1 MHLWYFLHSQVNLLH
16 HQRLKDLQILTWN
29 QNLLDHPLTRES
41 PIKDLSTG
49 CKWAGVSRSGFKSKM
64 FDRIAK
70 AHLLAL
76 KRAEIEVAMLQCQEG
91 LQEASVAEIPKQPAA
106 RERALHETTHIP
118 YRPWCQHC
126 VATRS
131 YGDHHAGVADP
142 EHAAQRERRTIQA
155 DFIFCEERG
164 GDTRYVLLMV
174 DMWARYVHVEPGKVR
189 NKRSVGDALSRF
201 LGLLGYSDVEL
212 VGDDELVLVG
222 GLEFCKEVRLRMG
235 LATMVT
241 TNTNYDKSRT
251 SAAERMIQTI
261 RNLQKTLI
269 RKPRFVARFQLD
281 IACGIGQ

>member
-16 HQRLKDLQILTWN
+16 HQRLKDLQILRWK

-41 PIKDLSTG
+41 PIKDLSAG

-76 KRAEIEVAMLQCQEG
+76 KRAEIEVAMQQCQEG
-91 LQEASVAEIPKQPAA
+91 
-106 RERALHETTHIP
+106 
-118 YRPWCQHC
+118 
-126 VATRS
+126 
-131 YGDHHAGVADP
+131 P